1 MDTRW
6 PTLLEP
12 SPIKGIIRAVPED
25 FVVEE
30 IPAYTPCGNGSHVMI
45 EIEKRSHTTDEVIN
59 ALAKHLNLSPSEI
72 GCAGLK
78 DRHAVTRQWLSM
90 PAAADALIGSFNL
103 EHVCILQKGLHT
115 NKLKTGHL
123 RGNRFSIRIRD
134 LSQDDLDQLQTRVDR
149 LARRGAPNYF
159 GSQRFGVDRRNE
171 STGLALLRGEK
182 SRLPPRSFRLMLSA
196 AQSALFNDVLGKR
209 IRSNL
214 FEQVLPGDVL
224 AKTDTGGMFIC
235 SDPITDQ
242 QRFDAFQ
249 LHITGPIFGPKMKA
263 PTGTAQELEEQVLAA
278 HEIDREAFRRFSKLT
293 SGTRRPLRLVLSD
306 LKIEP
311 EPDAAL
317 LRFSLPPGG
326 YATTVLRE
334 LAEVTDAASAG
345 PRNLPD

>member
-12 SPIKGIIRAVPED
+12 SPLQGTIRTTPQD

-30 IPAYTPCGNGSHVMI
+30 IPAYTPCGSGSHLMI
-45 EIEKRSHTTDEVIN
+45 EIEKRSHTTDEVIQV
-59 ALAKHLNLSPSEI
+59 LAKHLNLSPSEI

-78 DRHAVTRQWLSM
+78 DRHARTRQWLSV
-90 PAAADALIGSFNL
+90 PAAAEALIGSFNL
-103 EHVCILQKGLHT
+103 EGVCLLQKGLHT

-123 RGNRFSIRIRD
+123 RGNRFGIRIRG
-134 LSQDDLDQLQTRVDR
+134 LSHDDLDQLQTRVDR
-149 LARRGAPNYF
+149 LGGCGAPNYF
-159 GSQRFGVDRRNE
+159 GSQRFGVDQRNE

-182 SRLPPRSFRLMLSA
+182 LRLPPRSLRLMLSA
-196 AQSALFNDVLGKR
+196 AQSAMFNDVLATR

-214 FEQVLPGDVL
+214 FERVLPGDVL
-224 AKTDTGGMFIC
+224 AKADTGGMFIC
-235 SDPITDQ
+235 SDPTTDQ

-306 LKIEP
+306 LKLEP
-311 EPDAAL
+311 ESDAVL

-334 LAEVTDAASAG
+334 LVEATDAASAG
-345 PRNLPD
+345 PRNLD